1 MDVNEIPLPPAP
13 EPSAISEPPVSAEP
27 DAPAEVPVPAEH
39 NAPVK
44 VPPPAEVALPVPA
57 AIPDPSA
64 PEAPFVPAAPI
75 SKRSNTGFKWFL
87 IIIVGL
93 LLVCGMSVACYF
105 LSHPDTQGVS
115 VIRMEGSMVTGETY
129 DSEYIGSEIVGRE
142 LRDAADDPMVE
153 AIVLRVN
160 SPGGTPAAAQEIIGD
175 LEYAKTKKPVVVSM
189 GDMGTSAAYYVSAHA
204 DRIYANPDTFT
215 AGVGVIWQFSDIS
228 RWMEKEGYNISI
240 VKSGSKKDMGS
251 TSRPLSTEE
260 EEYARKLVTDSF
272 ENFMTDVT
280 TQRVIARSDI
290 EDGRVIRGADAVKI
304 NVIDELGNLND
315 AIDGAKRLAQSRSKS
330 SFPGLPS

>member
-1 MDVNEIPLPPAP
+1 MDGNDLPLPPAP
-13 EPSAISEPPVSAEP
+13 EPLAISEPPETATPAEP
-27 DAPAEVPVPAEH
+27 LASAKAAVNVPV
-39 NAPVK
+39 APT
-44 VPPPAEVALPVPA
+44 A
-57 AIPDPSA
+57 
-64 PEAPFVPAAPI
+64 PAAPTVPATTRAPPQPAAPA
-75 SKRSNTGFKWFL
+75 SDRSGAGFRWFL

-93 LLVCGMSVACYF
+93 LLVCGMSAAYYL

-115 VIRMEGSMVTGETY
+115 VIRMEGTMVTGEAY
-129 DSEYIGSEIVGRE
+129 DSETIGSEVVGRE
-142 LRDAADDPMVE
+142 LREAADDPMVE

-189 GDMGTSAAYYVSAHA
+189 GDMGTSAAYYVCAHA

-215 AGVGVIWQFSDIS
+215 AGVGVIWKFSDIS
-228 RWMEKEGYNISI
+228 RWMEREGYNISI

-251 TSRPLSTEE
+251 TSRPLSTDE
-260 EEYARKLVTDSF
+260 EEYAQKIVTDSF
-272 ENFMTDVT
+272 ENFISDVT
-280 TQRVIARSDI
+280 SERVISRSDI

-330 SFPGLPS
+330 SLPDLLS

>member
-1 MDVNEIPLPPAP
+1 MDENAIPLPPAP
-13 EPSAISEPPVSAEP
+13 EPPALSESPVHSGAA
-27 DAPAEVPVPAEH
+27 APAEEPAAAAATVPAEAPAPAAQP
-39 NAPVK
+39 APVA
-44 VPPPAEVALPVPA
+44 PAPA
-57 AIPDPSA
+57 QGRSSA
-64 PEAPFVPAAPI
+64 
-75 SKRSNTGFKWFL
+75 GFRWFL

-93 LLVCGMSVACYF
+93 LLVCGVSVAYYF

-115 VIRMEGSMVTGETY
+115 VIRMEGTMVTGEAY
-129 DSEYIGSEIVGRE
+129 DSETIGSEVVGRE
-142 LRDAADDPMVE
+142 LREAADDPMVD

-215 AGVGVIWQFSDIS
+215 AGVGVIWKFSDIS
-228 RWMEKEGYNISI
+228 NWMEKEGYNLTV

-251 TSRPLSTEE
+251 TARPISDDEQA
-260 EEYARKLVTDSF
+260 YAQQIVSESF
-272 ENFMTDVT
+272 ENFITDVT

-290 EDGRVIRGADAVKI
+290 DDGRMIRGADAVKI

-315 AIDGAKRLAQSRSKS
+315 AIDGAKKLAKSRSKS
-330 SFPGLPS
+330 SIPGLPS